1 MNSTLLKS
9 PSGLLAKVAHCLLVA
24 LLPVAACA
32 ADKGADNTAATAVL
46 PASGYRTSLVLLGT
60 AAGRTSYNGT
70 SLAGISSALVVDG
83 DVYLVDFGAGWLRR
97 YFQAGLGKMPGKPG
111 LSSLRAAFITHLH
124 ADHVVDYPSLFL
136 FGTTDGLAA
145 RKNPVRVFGP
155 GPRGSLVP
163 VVGANR
169 TNVPVIHPE
178 NPTPGTVAMTESIY
192 AAFANDINDNI
203 RDSQKP
209 DPHTLVAV
217 EDIKV
222 PDGVVVNADRDPAPD
237 MQPFP
242 VYQDERVKVTA
253 ILVSHAPVYPSFA
266 FRFDTADGSVVFSG
280 DTSPS
285 PNLIR
290 LAKGADILVHE
301 VIDTKWIDEFLPKP
315 RNAAQE
321 AKARHLLEAHT
332 AVEAVGAVAQASGV
346 KTLVLSHLAPADST
360 DSRWRRAQEGYSG
373 RVVVGTELTWL
384 SVGQPVFAGMAP

>member
-1 MNSTLLKS
+1 M
-9 PSGLLAKVAHCLLVA
+9 
-24 LLPVAACA
+24 AASSLTSA
-32 ADKGADNTAATAVL
+32 F
-46 PASGYRTSLVLLGT
+46 RTNLVLLGT
-60 AAGRTSYNGT
+60 AGGRTSYGGT
-70 SLAGISSALVVDG
+70 TLAGISSALVVDG
-83 DVYLVDFGAGWLRR
+83 DVYLVDFGQGWLRR
-97 YFQAGLGKMPGKPG
+97 YLQAGLGMMPGKPG

-124 ADHVVDYPSLFL
+124 ADHVMDYPALFL

-145 RKNPVRVFGP
+145 RKTPVRVFGP

-163 VVGANR
+163 LSGANR

-178 NPTPGTVAMTESIY
+178 DPTPGTVVMTESIY
-192 AAFANDINDNI
+192 KAFANDINDNI

-222 PDGVVVNADRDPAPD
+222 PNGVVVDANRDGAPD

-242 VYQDERVKVTA
+242 VYQDDKVKVTA
-253 ILVSHAPVYPSFA
+253 ILVSHAPVFPSFA

-285 PNLIR
+285 QNLIR
-290 LAKGADILVHE
+290 LAKGADVLVHE
-301 VIDTKWIDEFLPKP
+301 VIDTHWIDEFLPRP

-332 AVEAVGAVAQASGV
+332 AVEAVGAVAQAGGV
-346 KTLVLSHLAPADST
+346 KTLVLSHLAPADSSE
-360 DSRWRRAQEGYSG
+360 SRWRRAQEGYSG
-373 RVVVGTELTWL
+373 RVVVGKDLMWL
-384 SVGQPVFAGMAP
+384 GIGAPVSMGKER